1 MKKYP
6 KKPTAVYYFGTC
18 LVDLLYPEAG
28 MAGIRLLQREGV
40 KVIFPQEQTCC
51 GQPAFNSGF
60 HDEARKVAA
69 AQVSLFP
76 EDIPIVTPSGS
87 CGAMIR
93 KHYAELFKNDALRNE
108 VKSVAERTF
117 ELTEF
122 LVNVLKIKLE
132 DLGAPIKVTW
142 HSSCHAKR
150 EMEIG
155 NAPKQLLRQL
165 KDVEII
171 ELEREDECC
180 GFGGT
185 FAIKEQHISAAMV
198 KDKVDYISKTGANRL
213 LGGDCGCLLNISGA
227 MNYSGK
233 KTAHQHIAEFIWER
247 TNNNKS

>member
-6 KKPTAVYYFGTC
+6 KKPTAVYYYGTC

-76 EDIPIVTPSGS
+76 EDIPIVPPSGS

-227 MNYSGK
+227 MKYSGNT
-233 KTAHQHIAEFIWER
+233 TAHQHIAEFIWER
-247 TNNNKS
+247 TDNNKS

>member
-28 MAGIRLLQREGV
+28 MVGIRLLQREGV

-227 MNYSGK
+227 MKYSGNT
-233 KTAHQHIAEFIWER
+233 TAHQHIAEFIWER
-247 TNNNKS
+247 TDNNKS